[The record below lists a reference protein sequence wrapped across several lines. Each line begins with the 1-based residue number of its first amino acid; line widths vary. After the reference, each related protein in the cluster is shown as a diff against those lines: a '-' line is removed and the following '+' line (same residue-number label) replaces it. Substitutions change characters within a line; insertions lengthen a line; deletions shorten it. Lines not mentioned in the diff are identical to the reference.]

1 MAAATQ
7 QHSMMKI
14 TTPLGGDALHI
25 TAVSMQE
32 SISSLY
38 EIHASVYTTNS
49 ELDYQLLLGQSTTI
63 ELAVKDSSGNY
74 TRNFNG
80 LVTSISSQ
88 GQTYHKTDNA
98 NKYYC
103 YTLIISPQFWLATMR
118 SNCRIF
124 QDLSVMILLLRYC
137 LNITFSLLTK
147 LAQRLSLMNIAFS
160 IMKLTINF

>member
-32 SISSLY
+32 SISALY
-38 EIHASVYTTNS
+38 EINASVYTTNS
-49 ELDYQLLLGQSTTI
+49 ELDYQALLGQSVTI

-88 GQTYHKTDNA
+88 GQSYEALNNTS
-98 NKYYC
+98 KYYR
-103 YTLIISPQFWLATMR
+103 YTLITSH
-118 SNCRIF
+118 SC
-124 QDLSVMILLLRYC
+124 
-137 LNITFSLLTK
+137 
-147 LAQRLSLMNIAFS
+147 
-160 IMKLTINF
+160 